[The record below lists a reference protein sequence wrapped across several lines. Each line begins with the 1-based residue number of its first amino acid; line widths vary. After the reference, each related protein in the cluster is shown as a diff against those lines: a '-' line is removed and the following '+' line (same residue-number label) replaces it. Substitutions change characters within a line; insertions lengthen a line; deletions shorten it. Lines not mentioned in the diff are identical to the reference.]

1 MKKRMISMGSRR
13 FYPLLSPDI
22 LYRDNLIRF
31 KCETGIILSLFSLW
45 QGLAESPGVYRNA
58 MIAE

>member
-1 MKKRMISMGSRR
+1 MGSRR